1 MPSTEII
8 STEDGWIRTERNA
21 AFHEQKATHVSGNI
35 WEFQFIDAG
44 TFRVYDSDGNLLLRA
59 NGVFK
64 ASEQWD
70 TLGDSQ
76 PGAVPVPDTFEVIAN
91 NGPSFTDE
99 EFCAAVEAQVCAYAL
114 PVSDA
119 CNARLVPPPPH
130 VARLLGD
137 RQRPG
142 QNLTVAQRP
151 VPATS
156 FPNANLILVHGVLPL
171 WMTGHRQHRM
181 TRRHRPAKPPAGHGL
196 DGTSVNGASAG
207 KSAHREPKND
217 PDNVGNWIRSRHT
230 TASVYPA
237 LPAFPPSLAV

>member
-1 MPSTEII
+1 MTRTARALALAAGAALVLATPAAAHAGKPVFRSEPYEFAVSFDEKDFCGIAVHFEVEGSGVSHVLPVKGTDQAFLGFDNFEVTEII

-99 EFCAAVEAQVCAYAL
+99 EFCAAVL
-114 PVSDA
+114 PE
-119 CNARLVPPPPH
+119 
-130 VARLLGD
+130 
-137 RQRPG
+137 
-142 QNLTVAQRP
+142 LT
-151 VPATS
+151 
-156 FPNANLILVHGVLPL
+156 
-171 WMTGHRQHRM
+171 
-181 TRRHRPAKPPAGHGL
+181 
-196 DGTSVNGASAG
+196 
-207 KSAHREPKND
+207 
-217 PDNVGNWIRSRHT
+217 
-230 TASVYPA
+230 
-237 LPAFPPSLAV
+237 